1 MSTIPQSKTLERVL
15 WIKPNVE
22 TESLNRSFFRNNL
35 LVENEEDRIFQRPE
49 LTHDIF
55 RDKWS
60 GRDAVDEII
69 DNLARE
75 VLSKLTQDRADIS
88 RGYHNSSLKASIQEG
103 FKFSTSVMSERT
115 PFRTTE
121 EREKIRKL
129 VWRTAGGRLKMR
141 TRVPETTGYLDRNYD
156 DELDSFVYAL
166 FEAFN
171 VRGTLDIETEIE
183 VTESLQHNHR
193 NYYRG
198 ACGSRESGITIYG
211 NDVKE
216 NKYLFVKD
224 DTRDSLWSIETY
236 NGIEETPFY
245 NDGLKF
251 KVKFIHPNLTAD
263 GREVFESQDIEEC
276 RMAKKEL
283 KDITNY
289 GMEIII
295 RGTVPEDFSQADF
308 EFYFNDMWVD
318 LIAELT
324 SMFKKF
330 VKAHSTMVRNFFQK
344 AWGEEQIIPSVL
356 KDVSMYHLDYA
367 GWRPTVLDLDADE
380 RDDFSASRFLD
391 FLENPFPSEDAE
403 LETLCT
409 LFSFGSSNKKC
420 NLHMMQSVN
429 NAVSQVTDEDIEN
442 LIE

>member
-35 LVENEEDRIFQRPE
+35 LVQNGDDRIFQRPE
-49 LTHDIF
+49 LVHDIF

-60 GRDAVDEII
+60 GKEAVDEII

-75 VLSKLTQDRADIS
+75 VLSKLTEDKNNIS
-88 RGYHNSSLKASIQEG
+88 RGHSNMLKASIQEG
-103 FKFSTSVMSERT
+103 FKFSTSLMSERT
-115 PFRTTE
+115 PFKTTE
-121 EREKIRKL
+121 TSEKIRKL

-156 DELDSFVYAL
+156 DELDSFVYEL
-166 FEAFN
+166 FRIFN
-171 VRGTLDIETEIE
+171 VKGTLDIESETE
-183 VTESLQHNHR
+183 VTESLQYNGR
-193 NYYRG
+193 NYYRES
-198 ACGSRESGITIYG
+198 CSSRESRITVFG

-216 NKYLFVKD
+216 NKYLFVED
-224 DTRDSLWSIETY
+224 DTRDSIWNIQTK
-236 NGIEETPFY
+236 NGIEDTPFY
-245 NDGLKF
+245 GDGLKF
-251 KVKFIHPNLTAD
+251 IVNFIHPNMTAD
-263 GREVFESQDIEEC
+263 GKQVFESQDIEEC

-283 KDITNY
+283 KHITNY
-289 GMEIII
+289 GMEITI

-356 KDVSMYHLDYA
+356 KDVSMYYLDYA
-367 GWRPTVLDLDADE
+367 GWRGTVLELDAHE
-380 RDDFSASRFLD
+380 RDDFVGSQLMD

-429 NAVSQVTDEDIEN
+429 HAVSQITDEDIEN